1 MCNRYTFSGDERL
14 MAERF
19 GFSGP
24 FPQQRNVPVAEVFP
38 KKPAWVVRNID
49 GIRTPDTMIWGF
61 PHSVA
66 GKRVDKISGRAI
78 MVNRD
83 VTNVRN
89 YASPFWQSAIVN
101 PARRCLVPFTAF
113 SEYGSVRGEDGKLP
127 LQWFDV
133 TSQEITS
140 FAGIWRP
147 HEVGAVFAFLTTD
160 PNPLVA
166 PIHPKAMPV
175 LLHEEDEDRWLTA
188 DYADAITLAVPFPS
202 QLMRIVS

>member
-1 MCNRYTFSGDERL
+1 M
-14 MAERF
+14 
-19 GFSGP
+19 
-24 FPQQRNVPVAEVFP
+24 
-38 KKPAWVVRNID
+38 VR
-49 GIRTPDTMIWGF
+49 
-61 PHSVA
+61 SV
-66 GKRVDKISGRAI
+66 
-78 MVNRD
+78 
-83 VTNVRN
+83 
-89 YASPFWQSAIVN
+89 
-101 PARRCLVPFTAF
+101 
-113 SEYGSVRGEDGKLP
+113 GEDGKLP